1 MEDNCLNCK
10 SYREVSMLESKK
22 LRIKDIDAKFGT
34 CFQPNSTMVYLE
46 LEYIQ
51 DTQAFED
58 CPSFKKKEL

>member
-1 MEDNCLNCK
+1 
-10 SYREVSMLESKK
+10 MLEAKK
-22 LRIKDIDAKFGT
+22 MRKKDIDATFGT
-34 CFQPNSTMVYLE
+34 CFEPNSTMVYLE